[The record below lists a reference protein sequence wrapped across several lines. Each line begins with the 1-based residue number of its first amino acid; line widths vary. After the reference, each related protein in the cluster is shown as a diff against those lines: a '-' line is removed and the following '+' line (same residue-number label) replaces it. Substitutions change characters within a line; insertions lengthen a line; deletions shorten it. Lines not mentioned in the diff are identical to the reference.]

1 MHPTIAAG
9 AVRVPEPRNPDA
21 LAEPQVRDAG
31 ADRIDATDDLVAGN
45 YRQQRMFKLAVDN
58 MQVGSANAAGRNL
71 DANFIRARFAVGKFD
86 PLERS
91 PVFP

>member
-1 MHPTIAAG
+1 
-9 AVRVPEPRNPDA
+9 
-21 LAEPQVRDAG
+21 
-31 ADRIDATDDLVAGN
+31 
-45 YRQQRMFKLAVDN
+45 MFKLAVDN